1 MADIDERLERIEQAV
16 KTTNEQLGDLKE
28 RHGQMVER
36 HGQMLERHGRMLTH
50 LGRLLNQI
58 VSDLGPLK
66 ALPDFVKRVADEH
79 ELRIAALEKK
89 PSGS

>member
-28 RHGQMVER
+28 RHGQM
-36 HGQMLERHGRMLTH
+36 LERHGRMLTH
-50 LGRLLNQI
+50 HGRLLNQI

-66 ALPDFVKRVADEH
+66 ALPDFVKRVADDH